1 MSSPFEVAIAQ
12 ADKVIAD
19 VMMSKWQ
26 IGGEEYLAVL
36 DESPRLME
44 ALITRD
50 ELRVNGTERTLTLF
64 KSSGY
69 QPKLNHIA
77 QQGSKRYMVKSF
89 GFRDDLIVLQVE

>member
-1 MSSPFEVAIAQ
+1 MSSPFEAAIAQ
-12 ADKVIAD
+12 VDKVIAD

-50 ELRVNGTERTLTLF
+50 DPRVNGTERTLTLF

-69 QPKLNHIA
+69 KPKLNHIA
-77 QQGSKRYMVKSF
+77 EQGSKRYMVKSF
-89 GFRDDLIVLQVE
+89 GFQDDLIVLQVE